1 MNLKVSE
8 VFYSI
13 QGEGPWVGFPTFF
26 VRLYGCNLACK
37 WCDTPYAR
45 EGQNYK
51 EMQSEEIVRI
61 WKENYPEI
69 PHVTITGGE
78 PLLQEGVFRLMED
91 FLKKRA
97 KVLLETNGSL
107 SIENVPEE
115 ILVVMDLKTPSSG
128 MESYNLYE
136 NLSFLKEKDALKFVI
151 KDEADLD
158 WSLKVIEKFNLLR
171 RVTCFFSPCVP
182 YMSPNR
188 LAELLLGT
196 KKPLR
201 LQIQLHKI
209 LNLK

>member
-8 VFYSI
+8 VFFSI

-45 EGQNYK
+45 EGQNYRERK
-51 EMQSEEIVRI
+51 TDEMVSI
-61 WKENYPEI
+61 WKKNYPEI
-69 PHVTITGGE
+69 PYVTITGGE
-78 PLLQEGVFRLMED
+78 PLLQEGVFSLMEG
-91 FLKKRA
+91 FLKKGA

-107 SIENVPEE
+107 SLEKVPEE
-115 ILVVMDLKTPSSG
+115 VLVVMDLKTPSSG
-128 MESYNLYE
+128 MVRYNLYE
-136 NLSFLKEKDALKFVI
+136 NLSLIKEKDALKFVI
-151 KDEADLD
+151 KDEADFD
-158 WSLKVIEKFNLLR
+158 WALKTIEKFDLLG
-171 RVTCFFSPCVP
+171 RVTCFFSPCAP
-182 YMSPNR
+182 YMSPCR
-188 LAELLLGT
+188 LAELLLKT